1 MAMKIIDLD
10 TIQANG
16 KRGETQR
23 PAFTKVND
31 NFADVYAG
39 LDGVQ
44 AAVDGLESRMAGR
57 NRLINGDF
65 RVWQRGTAFSA
76 STGARPTA
84 DRWLMNAQATTL
96 SASRD
101 DIAAGGGAAGRL
113 IAGSRHLLKL
123 VVESVAGADSMA
135 LVQQRIEDVRTFA
148 GKRVTV
154 SFKARATVDNFKVG
168 LEFQQSFGTGGSTA
182 RDSIGGGVT
191 LDTMW
196 RWHQLT
202 VDVPGIAGQTLG
214 ADSYLQLSLWM
225 DAGANFAG
233 RAFGAGQKS
242 GVVYLAEMQV
252 EEGDT
257 ATDFDRRPEALEL
270 LLCQRYYETVDVNR
284 ILGITYTANGDSR
297 ACIPFKVRKRV
308 APRITSPSTA
318 LNLVGFGSEGS
329 LINFNGGDPGWQ
341 STVDAA
347 VLSSMSNSMQQY
359 GAVVVWSTTSQVLV
373 HADAEL

>member
-1 MAMKIIDLD
+1 MARKIIDLD

-347 VLSSMSNSMQQY
+347 VLSSMSNNMQQY

>member
-1 MAMKIIDLD
+1 MKIIDLD

-84 DRWLMNAQATTL
+84 DRWLVNAQATTL

>member
-1 MAMKIIDLD
+1 MARKIIDLD

-297 ACIPFKVRKRV
+297 ACIPFKVRKRS

>member
-1 MAMKIIDLD
+1 MARKTIDLD

-23 PAFTKVND
+23 PAFTKVNE

-39 LDGVQ
+39 LNEVQ
-44 AAVDGLESRMAGR
+44 AAVDSLDSRMAGR

-65 RVWQRGTAFSA
+65 RVWQRGSTFAA
-76 STGARPTA
+76 ATGARYTA
-84 DRWLMNAQATTL
+84 DRWRVNAQGSTI

-101 DIAAGGGAAGRL
+101 DIAAGGGAGGRL
-113 IAGSRHLLKL
+113 LAGSRYMLKL
-123 VVESVAGADSMA
+123 AVESAAGTDNMA

-148 GKRVTV
+148 GKRVTI

-168 LEFQQSFGTGGSTA
+168 LEFQQSFGANGSTA
-182 RDSIGGGVT
+182 ADSIGGAIT

-202 VDVPGIAGQTLG
+202 VDVPGIAGRTVG
-214 ADSYLQLSLWM
+214 TDDYLQLSLWL
-225 DAGANFAG
+225 DAGATFAG

-242 GVVYLAEMQV
+242 GVVYLAEVQI

-308 APRITSPSTA
+308 TPRITSPSTA

-347 VLSSMSNSMQQY
+347 VLSSMSNNMQQY

>member
-1 MAMKIIDLD
+1 MARKIIDLD

-44 AAVDGLESRMAGR
+44 DAVDGLESRMAGR

-65 RVWQRGTAFSA
+65 RVWQRGTAFSV

-84 DRWLMNAQATTL
+84 DRWLVNAQATTL

-101 DIAAGGGAAGRL
+101 DIAAGRL
-113 IAGSRHLLKL
+113 VAGSRHLLKL

-168 LEFQQSFGTGGSTA
+168 LELQQSFGTGGSTA

-225 DAGANFAG
+225 NAGANFAG

-284 ILGITYTANGDSR
+284 ILGINYTANGDSR
-297 ACIPFKVRKRV
+297 ACIPFNVRKRW
-308 APRITSPSTA
+308 APRITSPSTG

-347 VLSSMSNSMQQY
+347 VLSSMSNNMQQY

>member
-1 MAMKIIDLD
+1 MARKIIDLD

-329 LINFNGGDPGWQ
+329 LINFNGGYPGWQ

-359 GAVVVWSTTSQVLV
+359 GAVVVWSTTSQILL

>member
-1 MAMKIIDLD
+1 MARKIIDLD

-44 AAVDGLESRMAGR
+44 DAVDGLESRMAGR

-84 DRWLMNAQATTL
+84 DRWLANAHATTL

-347 VLSSMSNSMQQY
+347 VLSSMSNNMQQC

>member
-1 MAMKIIDLD
+1 MARKIIDLD

-44 AAVDGLESRMAGR
+44 DAVDGLESRMAGR

-84 DRWLMNAQATTL
+84 DRWLANAHATTL

>member
-1 MAMKIIDLD
+1 MARKIIDLD

-297 ACIPFKVRKRV
+297 ACIPFKVRKRS

-359 GAVVVWSTTSQVLV
+359 GVVVVWSTTSQVLV

>member
-1 MAMKIIDLD
+1 MARKTIDLD

-23 PAFTKVND
+23 PAFTKVNE

-39 LDGVQ
+39 LDEVQ
-44 AAVDGLESRMAGR
+44 AAVDSLDSRMAGR

-65 RVWQRGTAFSA
+65 RVWQRGSTFAA
-76 STGARPTA
+76 ATGARYTA
-84 DRWLMNAQATTL
+84 DRWLVNAQGSTI

-101 DIAAGGGAAGRL
+101 DIAAGGGAGGRL
-113 IAGSRHLLKL
+113 LAGSRHMLKL
-123 VVESVAGADSMA
+123 AVESAAGADNMA

-148 GKRVTV
+148 GKRVTI

-168 LEFQQSFGTGGSTA
+168 LELQQSFGANGSTA
-182 RDSIGGGVT
+182 ADSIGGAIT

-202 VDVPGIAGQTLG
+202 VDVPGIAGRTLG
-214 ADSYLQLSLWM
+214 TDDYLQLSLWL
-225 DAGANFAG
+225 DAGATLAG

-242 GVVYLAEMQV
+242 GVVYLAEVQI
-252 EEGDT
+252 EEGDI

-270 LLCQRYYETVDVNR
+270 LLCQRYYETVEVNR

-308 APRITSPSTA
+308 PPITASPPTA

-329 LINFNGGDPGWQ
+329 LINFNGGNPGWQ

-347 VLSSMSNSMQQY
+347 VLSSMSNNMQQW
-359 GAVVVWSTTSQVLV
+359 GAVVVWSTTSQILV
-373 HADAEL
+373 YADAEL

>member
-44 AAVDGLESRMAGR
+44 TAVDGLESRMAGR

-84 DRWLMNAQATTL
+84 DRWLVNAHATTL

-168 LEFQQSFGTGGSTA
+168 LEFQQSFGAGGSTA

-214 ADSYLQLSLWM
+214 ADSYLQLSLWL

>member
-84 DRWLMNAQATTL
+84 DRWLVNAQATTL

>member
-1 MAMKIIDLD
+1 MARKIIDLD

-44 AAVDGLESRMAGR
+44 DAVDGLESRMAGR

-84 DRWLMNAQATTL
+84 DRWLANAHATTL

-347 VLSSMSNSMQQY
+347 VLSSMSNNMQQY